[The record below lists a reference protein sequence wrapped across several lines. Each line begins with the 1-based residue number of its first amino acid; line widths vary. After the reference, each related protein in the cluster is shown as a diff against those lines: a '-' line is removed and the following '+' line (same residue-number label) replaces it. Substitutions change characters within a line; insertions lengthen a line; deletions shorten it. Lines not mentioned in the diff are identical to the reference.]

1 MLQEKLNECRVL
13 MVEVSQNRQKDNE
26 HQNVVRRNNTFFDT
40 YKNYFVPIVKG
51 YAVCKKYSH
60 VNFSDKT
67 IDELNKY
74 IDYSKK
80 TFEQKTVINPAK
92 YQDGVKKLSE
102 KIQSEWKSQTDD
114 YLAAIKEELGI
125 LKLVSNEKQ
134 EIQKI
139 QKIIVCMNNFSNWPV
154 DENVSS
160 QYEAAN
166 EKANEILSKMEFDDD
181 IAVFLRKVKDKE
193 ASLLDLTD
201 PIIAW
206 IRKENLSGNIM
217 LSIKN

>member
-13 MVEVSQNRQKDNE
+13 MTEVSQNKQKDNE

-40 YKNYFVPIVKG
+40 YHNYFVPIIKG
-51 YAVCKKYSH
+51 YAICKKYKH
-60 VNFSDKT
+60 ANFSEKT
-67 IDELNKY
+67 IEELNKY

-102 KIQSEWKSQTDD
+102 RIQMEWKTQTDE
-114 YLAAIKEELGI
+114 YLMGIKEELGI

-139 QKIIVCMNNFSNWPV
+139 LLCMNNFSNWPA
-154 DENVSS
+154 DESAIS
-160 QYEAAN
+160 QYEKAN
-166 EKANEILSKMEFDDD
+166 EKAKEILSRMEFDDV
-181 IAVFLRKVKDKE
+181 IADFLKKVKDKE

-206 IRKENLSGNIM
+206 IRKEKLSGNIM